1 MLTSFPP
8 AENVNETPAVPKSR
22 FTFEPKN
29 RCSLFQTLKFVC
41 SLFKVLGFVH
51 KKLALERDPPHS
63 SHLLEFILVFILAY
77 QDPALVFVGSRQ
89 NVKYLYVDMQP

>member
-1 MLTSFPP
+1 VLTSFPP

-29 RCSLFQTLKFVC
+29 SCSLFQTLKFAG
-41 SLFKVLGFVH
+41 SLFKVLGFMH

-63 SHLLEFILVFILAY
+63 SHLLEFKVVFILAR
-77 QDPALVFVGSRQ
+77 QDPVLVFVGSRQ